1 MDFQHMVPYLKDTA
15 HAILGVDSPTGFA
28 RRAVDTAAAIAQEMG
43 YAVRRSR
50 KGNLTILVEGRD
62 TAETIGLCAHLDTLG
77 LMVRAIT
84 PAGELMFTKV
94 GGSVLPS
101 PRRVLQGLYGTAG
114 SIPGPSSPPLPCRPR
129 F

>member
-62 TAETIGLCAHLDTLG
+62 TAETIGLCAHLDTW
-77 LMVRAIT
+77 A
-84 PAGELMFTKV
+84 
-94 GGSVLPS
+94 
-101 PRRVLQGLYGTAG
+101 
-114 SIPGPSSPPLPCRPR
+114 
-129 F
+129 